1 MLIKRVMKHLS
12 RVNDVFFRRLR
23 IERDI
28 TIFPDDVFVTA
39 YPRSGNTWTRFLV
52 GNLVHPEEPVTFL
65 NLERLAADMY
75 KHSDRYLRHLPR
87 PRILKSHEVFDP
99 RYKKVIYVVRDPR
112 DVAVS
117 NYFWEI
123 KIRSFNDQLPI
134 QDFVPH
140 WIEGN
145 AWERVGSWGDH
156 VTSWMSTRGDRSGFL
171 LLRYEDLIADP
182 ARELVKVAHLL
193 GIDAT
198 PERLARAAELSSAD
212 RMRDLEEKQGK
223 KWVQT
228 RYTRQDT
235 RFVRKASSGGW
246 KSVLPPQSVAQI
258 ETAWGHVMTSVGYQL
273 LSETAS
279 KAGPAHQVSRS
290 PSEVGR

>member
-1 MLIKRVMKHLS
+1 MKHLS
-12 RVNDVFFRRLR
+12 RVNDVFLRRLR

-28 TIFPDDVFVTA
+28 TIFPDDVFVTS

-52 GNLVHPEEPVTFL
+52 GNLVHTEEPVTFL
-65 NLERLAADMY
+65 TLERLAADMY
-75 KHSDRYLRHLPR
+75 THSDRYLRHLPR

-99 RYKKVIYVVRDPR
+99 RYKKVIYIVRDPR

-117 NYFWEI
+117 HYFWAI

-134 QDFVPH
+134 RDFVPY

-145 AWERVGSWGDH
+145 VWERVGNWGDH
-156 VTSWMSTRGDRSGFL
+156 VTSWMSTRADRSGFL

-182 ARELVKVAHLL
+182 ARELAKVAHFL
-193 GIDAT
+193 GIDPT
-198 PERLARAAELSSAD
+198 PEQLARAIDLSTAD
-212 RMRDLEEKQGK
+212 RMRKLEEKQGK

-228 RYTRQDT
+228 RYHRQDLP
-235 RFVRKASSGGW
+235 FVRQGSSGGW

-258 ETAWGHVMTSVGYQL
+258 EAAWARVMISVGYR
-273 LSETAS
+273 LSSEIAS
-279 KAGPAHQVSRS
+279 EAGPAH
-290 PSEVGR
+290 